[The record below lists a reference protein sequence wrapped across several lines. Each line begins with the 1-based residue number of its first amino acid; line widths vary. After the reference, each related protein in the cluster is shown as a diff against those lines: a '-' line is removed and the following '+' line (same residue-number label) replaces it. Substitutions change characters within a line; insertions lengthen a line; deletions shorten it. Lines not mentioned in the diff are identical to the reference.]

1 VAEER
6 SVSDILQDILTH
18 LQKIVRYEV
27 RLAKAETREELSR
40 ALSSGLWIV
49 AGVVVALSAWL
60 FLLWT
65 AAYALSTAMSAW
77 AATLVV
83 AIATAVAAAVLIVGG
98 IHRAKRLQP
107 TPERTVESVKETLGW
122 LKQSTK

>member
-1 VAEER
+1 MAEER
-6 SVSDILQDILTH
+6 AISDILQDLLTDVEGM
-18 LQKIVRYEV
+18 VRYEV
-27 RLAKAETREELSR
+27 RLAKAEIREDLTQ
-40 ALSSGLWIV
+40 ALSSGIWIV

-83 AIATAVAAAVLIVGG
+83 AIVTGVAAAVLIVGG

-107 TPERTVESVKETLGW
+107 APERTVESVKETLGW

>member
-1 VAEER
+1 MAEER

-98 IHRAKRLQP
+98 IYRAKRIQP

-122 LKQSTK
+122 LKQSVK

>member
-6 SVSDILQDILTH
+6 SVSDILQDLLTD
-18 LQKIVRYEV
+18 LEGMVRDEV
-27 RLAKAETREELSR
+27 RLAKAEIREDLTQ
-40 ALSSGLWIV
+40 ALSSGTWIV

-83 AIATAVAAAVLIVGG
+83 AVVTAVAAAVLIVGG

>member
-6 SVSDILQDILTH
+6 AISDILQDLLTDVEGM
-18 LQKIVRYEV
+18 VRYEV
-27 RLAKAETREELSR
+27 RLAKAEIREDLTQ
-40 ALSSGLWIV
+40 ALSSGIWIV

-83 AIATAVAAAVLIVGG
+83 AIVTAVAAAVLIVVG

>member
-1 VAEER
+1 MAEER

-98 IHRAKRLQP
+98 IYRAKRIQP

-122 LKQSTK
+122 LTQSTK

>member
-1 VAEER
+1 MAEER

-83 AIATAVAAAVLIVGG
+83 AIVTAVAAAVLIVGG
-98 IHRAKRLQP
+98 IYRAKRIQP

-122 LKQSTK
+122 LKQSVK